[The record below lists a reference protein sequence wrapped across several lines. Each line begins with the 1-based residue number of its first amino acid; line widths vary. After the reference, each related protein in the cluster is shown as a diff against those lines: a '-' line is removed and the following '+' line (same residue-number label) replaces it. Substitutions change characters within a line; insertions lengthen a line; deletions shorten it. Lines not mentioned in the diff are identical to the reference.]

1 MMIVED
7 AFEETKVFRVLT
19 AKGTDSM
26 MKGSTLCRGER
37 Q

>member
-1 MMIVED
+1 MTIIED
-7 AFEETKVFRVLT
+7 AFEKAKVFRVLT